1 MKRILPLLCMLF
13 LFAPVVHAQGYYDDS
28 DDYYSDDD
36 YYDEEENDDDDD
48 FYDDNDDYYDENQKE
63 HEENCDVNY
72 IINKT
77 RAGDQCIKISLAVNI
92 PTNFGNPWPTK
103 DGKLKMGGLGT
114 IGYHYFLTD
123 WFAVGADV
131 GFGFNSTIGGNTF
144 NFIPV
149 VFCATVQPS
158 IRNFEFPISIG
169 VGMAYE
175 SYINKSYWPGLV
187 IKPEVGV
194 HYKLSQGWSVGCDV
208 SYTVLPQLG
217 NTWGTGKKNTYG
229 RFVTVAAC
237 ARYYF

>member
-63 HEENCDVNY
+63 HEENSDVNY

-169 VGMAYE
+169 IGMAYE